1 MGIAKRIVARKTP
14 RLAVSFAHLS
24 LDNPLIPASG
34 CYGFGYERADVLD
47 PDFFGSIA
55 LKGTTQ
61 EARFGN
67 PLPRIAESA
76 SGMLNAVGL
85 QNPGVD
91 RVIAEELPK
100 LAKVSHKGMIANVA
114 GFSLAEY
121 VNVAQKLDAQEQIAA
136 IELNISC
143 PNVHSGGM
151 EFGVHP
157 ETAKAVTAAV
167 KAVVHKPLIVKL
179 TPNVTDIVAMA
190 QAAVDGGADAL
201 TLINTVKAMRIDL
214 KKRAPLLANGT
225 GGLSGPAI
233 FPIALRMVFDVF
245 AATDVPI
252 IGCGG
257 IQTAEDVVEM
267 MMAGASAVQIG
278 AVGLSRPDMWDT
290 LLADLEGMPDR
301 LGVEQ
306 LSDIIGVAHATADKK
321 KKSNKNTTNQRKDE
335 Q

>member
-1 MGIAKRIVARKTP
+1 MGINKRIPARKTP
-14 RLAVSFAHLS
+14 RLAVSFAGLT

-47 PDFFGSIA
+47 PDFFGTIA
-55 LKGTTQ
+55 LKGTTR
-61 EARFGN
+61 EPRFGN

-91 RVIAEELPK
+91 CVIAEELPR
-100 LAKVSHKGMIANVA
+100 LAAVSRKGMMANVA
-114 GFSLAEY
+114 GFSLEEY
-121 VNVAQKLDAQEQIAA
+121 VDVAQKLAAQPQICA

-157 ETAKAVTAAV
+157 ETAKEVTSAV
-167 KAVVHKPLIVKL
+167 KAVIHKPLFVKL

-190 QAAVDGGADAL
+190 QAVVDGGADGL

-233 FPIALRMVFDVF
+233 FPIALRMIYDVYK
-245 AATDVPI
+245 AVSVPI
-252 IGCGG
+252 LGCGG
-257 IQTAEDVVEM
+257 VQNAEDVVEM

-278 AVGLSRPDMWDT
+278 AAGLADPDMWNA
-290 LLADLEGMPDR
+290 LLTDLETMPDR
-301 LGVEQ
+301 LGVEK
-306 LSDIIGVAHATADKK
+306 LSEIIGAAHC
-321 KKSNKNTTNQRKDE
+321 
-335 Q
+335 

>member
-1 MGIAKRIVARKTP
+1 MGINKRILARKTP
-14 RLAVSFAHLS
+14 RLAVSFAGLT
-24 LDNPLIPASG
+24 LNNPLIPASG

-47 PDFFGSIA
+47 PDFFGTIA
-55 LKGTTQ
+55 LKGTTR

-91 RVIAEELPK
+91 NVIAEELPR
-100 LAKVSHKGMIANVA
+100 LAAVSRKGMMANVA
-114 GFSLAEY
+114 GFSLEEY
-121 VNVAQKLDAQEQIAA
+121 VDVAQKLAIQPQICA

-157 ETAKAVTAAV
+157 ETAKEVVSAV
-167 KAVVHKPLIVKL
+167 KAVIRKPLFVKL

-190 QAAVDGGADAL
+190 QAVVDGGADGL

-233 FPIALRMVFDVF
+233 FPIALRMIYDVYK
-245 AATDVPI
+245 AVSVPI
-252 IGCGG
+252 LGCGG
-257 IQTAEDVVEM
+257 VQNAEDVVEM

-278 AVGLSRPDMWDT
+278 AAGLADPDMWNA
-290 LLADLEGMPDR
+290 LLTALEAMPDR
-301 LGVEQ
+301 LGVEK
-306 LSDIIGVAHATADKK
+306 LSEIIGAAH
-321 KKSNKNTTNQRKDE
+321 R
-335 Q
+335 

>member
-1 MGIAKRIVARKTP
+1 MGMNERIVARKTP
-14 RLAVSFAHLS
+14 RLAVSFAGLT

-47 PDFFGSIA
+47 PDFFGTIA
-55 LKGTTQ
+55 LKGTTR

-100 LAKVSHKGMIANVA
+100 LAAVSHKGMIANVA
-114 GFSLAEY
+114 GFSVDDY
-121 VNVAQKLDAQEQIAA
+121 VDVAKKMDAQKQIAA

-157 ETAKAVTAAV
+157 ETAKAVTATV
-167 KAVVHKPLIVKL
+167 KAVLHKPLFVKL

-190 QAAVDGGADAL
+190 RAAVEGGADGL
-201 TLINTVKAMRIDL
+201 TLINTVKAMRIDW

-233 FPIALRMVFDVF
+233 FPIALRMVYDVY
-245 AATDVPI
+245 AAVSVPI

-257 IQTAEDVVEM
+257 VQTAEDVVEM

-278 AVGLSRPDMWDT
+278 AAGLADPDMWDA
-290 LLADLEGMPDR
+290 LLTDLEAMPDR
-301 LGVEQ
+301 LGVKN
-306 LSDIIGVAHATADKK
+306 LSEIIGAAHPENGAAHPENASKK
-321 KKSNKNTTNQRKDE
+321 
-335 Q
+335 